1 MEKAG
6 SEPAQAC
13 ISRGQLEPADFA
25 GGSIAGFLRALPRE
39 VLSALAEQ
47 LSQLKD
53 GARVVTLVKF
63 PFDQF
68 GLRRLPPTRH

>member
-1 MEKAG
+1 M
-6 SEPAQAC
+6 
-13 ISRGQLEPADFA
+13 
-25 GGSIAGFLRALPRE
+25 LPRE

-68 GLRRLPPTRH
+68 GLRRLPPDSPLQALRMRPADGTPAALLPMSWVRL